1 MTYCLLINSF
11 LIFCLFNLVL
21 LHANEAE
28 YINECIP
35 SFLANLMTMRVLE
48 ILSKFVSQLIICPHA
63 TSPTIM
69 KLDKRDIR
77 VAKESIQS
85 ADYIEFLGQII

>member
-1 MTYCLLINSF
+1 
-11 LIFCLFNLVL
+11 
-21 LHANEAE
+21 
-28 YINECIP
+28 
-35 SFLANLMTMRVLE
+35 MTMRVLE
-48 ILSKFVSQLIICPHA
+48 ILSKFVSQFIICPHA

-85 ADYIEFLGQII
+85 AHYIEFLGQII